1 MPLTMIGQWHYLQ
14 KLFQMT
20 VLLFQFNISP
30 ESPVAPK
37 QLNYIR
43 SAQGRWQYDAANSR
57 WHQYLIDNNFLV
69 IRINQ
74 LQNIVWMIV
83 TDVKRVIFASSVLP
97 TPVGPRKRNEPSG
110 WFGFWIPALER
121 RMASETLRT
130 ASS

>member
-83 TDVKRVIFASSVLP
+83 TDVKRVIVDTYNRNIDGTTIWVISGRSRFNTLSS
-97 TPVGPRKRNEPSG
+97 
-110 WFGFWIPALER
+110 
-121 RMASETLRT
+121 
-130 ASS
+130 